1 MIERDIGDAR
11 QRDGNDK
18 FEQAHC
24 SKGVSIMGSSIC
36 FDSDDV
42 VERVRQRVLEEA
54 EEKTRLLTCPEHRQP
69 VKLTFDGNA
78 LTISSCCLR
87 FEKYALVVIGKS

>member
-1 MIERDIGDAR
+1 LKGKEAMLDNGMATTSL
-11 QRDGNDK
+11 K
-18 FEQAHC
+18 HTHF
-24 SKGVSIMGSSIC
+24 SKGVSTMGSSIC
-36 FDSDDV
+36 FDSDDA

-78 LTISSCCLR
+78 LTISS
-87 FEKYALVVIGKS
+87 